1 MKAIYK
7 RELKSY
13 FDSMTGYV
21 FIAAIIIFTGIY
33 FMVYNL
39 NMGYPY
45 FSYALYGAGFIF
57 ILSIPILIMRCFAE
71 ERKNKTDQLL
81 LTSPVSVLSVVLG
94 KYFAMTT
101 VFLVPNLI
109 FMAFPIIIK
118 SQGKANFL
126 IDYAGIF
133 TFFVMGCVYIAIGM
147 VISALT
153 ESPVIALLSTFGVL
167 LVMYLGDALLAY
179 LPTSAVGNLAG
190 ILVLIALLSCIVFRN
205 TKNWVIGGGLGI
217 VGFGITIAGYVLKKT
232 WFENRLAE
240 LLKKVLLTEG
250 FENIVFNHLLDIGSL
265 ILYISLIFVFVF
277 LTMQTIQK
285 RRWN

>member
-57 ILSIPILIMRCFAE
+57 ILSIPILTMRCFAE

-81 LTSPVSVLSVVLG
+81 LTSPVSVLSV
-94 KYFAMTT
+94 F
-101 VFLVPNLI
+101 FVPNLI

-190 ILVLIALLSCIVFRN
+190 ILVLIALLSCIVYRN

>member
-21 FIAAIIIFTGIY
+21 FVSAIIIFTGIY
-33 FMVYNL
+33 FMVYNM
-39 NMGYPY
+39 NAGYPY
-45 FSYALYGAGFIF
+45 FSYALYGAGFVF
-57 ILSIPILIMRCFAE
+57 VLGMPILTMRCFAE

-81 LTSPVSVLSVVLG
+81 LTSPVSVLSIVLG
-94 KYFAMTT
+94 KYFAMVT
-101 VFLVPNLI
+101 VFLIPNLI
-109 FMAFPIIIK
+109 FMLFPVIIK
-118 SQGKANFL
+118 SQGKADFF

-133 TFFVMGCVYIAIGM
+133 TFFLMGCVYIAIGM

-153 ESPVIALLSTFGVL
+153 ESPVIALLSTFGIL

-179 LPTSAVGNLAG
+179 LPTSASGNLIG
-190 ILVLIALLSCIVFRN
+190 LLLLIAALAYVVYRN
-205 TKNWVIGGGLGI
+205 TKNWIVGCGIGVIGIGTA
-217 VGFGITIAGYVLKKT
+217 VAGYFLKKT

-240 LLKKVLLTEG
+240 MLKTVLLTEG
-250 FENIVFNHLLDIGSL
+250 FENIVFNHLLDVGSL
-265 ILYISLIFVFVF
+265 ILYLSLIFVFVF
-277 LTMQTIQK
+277 LTMQIIQK